1 MVANL
6 SERASNKAKSSN
18 KFHDKSLV
26 PVIDVAVVKCIEEK
40 LFNIFEQNEKL
51 DNPVFHF
58 VKEGVI
64 QKLAY
69 FISGSVKR
77 PVTIGIAGAT
87 ASGKSTFAV
96 DLIDSINQNADKLRH
111 SNPVTRVNADDY
123 YYDRSEMIK
132 EAGSFENF
140 AKNYDYDV
148 PESIELHL
156 LKKHIEQ
163 LILGNDVWLPKYTMD
178 HRAIRYDKHN
188 LVSPTPII
196 VSEGMFNLRD
206 ELNDIFD
213 FTFFV
218 AIDEDIQRKRW
229 YERAEKRKLVG
240 EVADSVYNKA
250 MTRAKTYV
258 NPTISNVDFIVNGEA
273 SREDFRNII
282 LKLIEELVN

>member
-6 SERASNKAKSSN
+6 SERASNKAKSSK

-26 PVIDVAVVKCIEEK
+26 PVVDVAVVKSIEEK

-69 FISGSVKR
+69 FISGSVNR

-111 SNPVTRVNADDY
+111 NTPVTRVNADDY
-123 YYDRSEMIK
+123 YYDRSEMIEK
-132 EAGSFENF
+132 AGSFENF

-148 PESIELHL
+148 PESIELDL

-218 AIDEDIQRKRW
+218 AIDEDVQRKRW

-258 NPTISNVDFIVNGEA
+258 NPTISNADFIVNGEA
-273 SREDFRNII
+273 SRDDFRNIL
-282 LKLIEELVN
+282 LKLIEELAN